1 MNASA
6 PGSDA
11 GGPARSSRAGAA
23 SGIRPSPRWRRRWGG
38 EHGRPVPVSVDVRSG
53 GHAVGDDS
61 AGHLSEVLVS
71 ETFRD
76 MLWFIGVVLLGTG
89 LIVLTW
95 ACYVIGKFWR
105 GR

>member
-1 MNASA
+1 M
-6 PGSDA
+6 
-11 GGPARSSRAGAA
+11 
-23 SGIRPSPRWRRRWGG
+23 
-38 EHGRPVPVSVDVRSG
+38 
-53 GHAVGDDS
+53 
-61 AGHLSEVLVS
+61 S